1 MDAALNGQVQQTLTR
16 WRICLLWGSFSA
28 ANSEFSRLSW
38 PGQSSCSVA
47 PEGRVD
53 APFRCRVRESK
64 TRPCKCHFCG
74 CDLQAA
80 ESRIICAGFRGGNC
94 ERTINLRECIN
105 KRRFRASIKGEGFRG
120 ALRNTLRHGIAE
132 GDNHSIR
139 AVGKK
144 VRQTQ
149 NSLYG
154 AQIETETLVAGRSR
168 QTGSRRACP
177 VSDT

>member
-1 MDAALNGQVQQTLTR
+1 MDAALDGQVQQTLTR

-38 PGQSSCSVA
+38 PGQSSCSITT
-47 PEGRVD
+47 EGRVD
-53 APFRCRVRESK
+53 APFRSRVRESR

-80 ESRIICAGFRGGNC
+80 ESRIICAGFRGGNR
-94 ERTINLRECIN
+94 ERTINLHECIN
-105 KRRFRASIKGEGFRG
+105 KRRFRASIKREEFREARN
-120 ALRNTLRHGIAE
+120 ALRHWTAE
-132 GDNHSIR
+132 RGDHSIR
-139 AVGKK
+139 AVQKN
-144 VRQTQ
+144 VRKSQ
-149 NSLYG
+149 NSLCG

-168 QTGSRRACP
+168 QTGSRRTCP